1 MMVVG
6 QINIFKNLH
15 CKYNMKTINKKSLL
29 LALSIG
35 DGSIAKSGKDSYYL
49 ELNHSIK
56 QLEYLKYKCS
66 LIEKVFGTS
75 PEIKISYADRE
86 KVFKRCRIRFY
97 HPYLKFI
104 YRDLYV
110 NGKKVVNEQQI
121 NKVDALGFS
130 LLFMDDGSRTILK
143 NKDGDQRSVNI
154 YISLMYDLRST
165 YILIRWIFDKFG
177 VQFRVG
183 KVSKKDYYRLV
194 CGTIEGRKLQ
204 AVLSAYLIPSLEYK
218 LCFN

>member
-1 MMVVG
+1 
-6 QINIFKNLH
+6 
-15 CKYNMKTINKKSLL
+15 
-29 LALSIG
+29 
-35 DGSIAKSGKDSYYL
+35 
-49 ELNHSIK
+49 
-56 QLEYLKYKCS
+56 
-66 LIEKVFGTS
+66 
-75 PEIKISYADRE
+75 
-86 KVFKRCRIRFY
+86 
-97 HPYLKFI
+97 
-104 YRDLYV
+104 
-110 NGKKVVNEQQI
+110 
-121 NKVDALGFS
+121 
-130 LLFMDDGSRTILK
+130 MDDGSRTILK